1 VTGADSAAELAV
13 QAGAWRLS
21 GAGATDC
28 GPKRRENQDAFRL
41 VALDGAGLGLILADG
56 MGGQSGGREAAEAA
70 VAGAADR
77 LGAPG
82 GGAAGH
88 FGAPVAGAAG
98 QLGAPVAGAADR
110 LGAPG
115 GGDGRLREVI
125 AVANAAVAQV
135 RLQLGGNPG
144 TTMVV
149 AVIEAGR
156 LTLAHAGDSRAYLL
170 RDGEATQ
177 LTADHSVTGE
187 RVRAGTLDAETAR
200 HDPRR
205 NYVTRALLG
214 DPVEPDVAELALI
227 SGDVVVLCTDGLW
240 EPLTDGQ
247 IDGLAGGDAA
257 PAEGARRLVDAA
269 LAAGA
274 TDNVT
279 AVVARLDLA

>member
-1 VTGADSAAELAV
+1 VTGADSASEAAV
-13 QAGAWRLS
+13 QADGWRLI
-21 GAGATDC
+21 GAAATDR
-28 GPKRRENQDAFRL
+28 GPVRQENQDAFRL
-41 VALDGAGLGLILADG
+41 VPLGGAGLGLILADG

-77 LGAPG
+77 LGAQG
-82 GGAAGH
+82 GGE
-88 FGAPVAGAAG
+88 
-98 QLGAPVAGAADR
+98 QW
-110 LGAPG
+110 
-115 GGDGRLREVI
+115 LREAV
-125 AVANAAVAQV
+125 AVANAAVTAV
-135 RLQLGGNPG
+135 RRQLGGNPG
-144 TTMVV
+144 TTLVV
-149 AVIEAGR
+149 GVIEEGR

-177 LTADHSVTGE
+177 LTSDHSVTGE
-187 RVRAGTLDAETAR
+187 RVRAGTLDPETAR

-214 DPVEPDVAELALI
+214 DPVEPDVAQMALI

-247 IDGLAGGDAA
+247 IAGLAGGDVA
-257 PAEGARRLVDAA
+257 PAEGSRRLVDAA

-279 AVVARLDLA
+279 AVVARFDLS

>member
-1 VTGADSAAELAV
+1 MTGADSAAEAAV
-13 QAGAWRLS
+13 QAGAWRLI
-21 GAGATDC
+21 GAGATDR
-28 GPKRRENQDAFRL
+28 GPVRQENQDAFRL
-41 VALDGAGLGLILADG
+41 VPLGSGGLGLILADG

-77 LGAPG
+77 LGA
-82 GGAAGH
+82 
-88 FGAPVAGAAG
+88 
-98 QLGAPVAGAADR
+98 Q
-110 LGAPG
+110 G
-115 GGDGRLREVI
+115 GGDERLREAI
-125 AVANAAVAQV
+125 AVANAAVAGV

-144 TTMVV
+144 TTMVA
-149 AVIEAGR
+149 AVLEGGR

-177 LTADHSVTGE
+177 LTFDHSVTGE
-187 RVRAGTLDAETAR
+187 LVHAGTLDPETAR

-214 DPVEPDVAELALI
+214 DRVEPDVAELALI

-247 IDGLAGGDAA
+247 IAGLAGGDAA
-257 PAEGARRLVDAA
+257 PAEGARRLVAAA

-279 AVVARLDLA
+279 AVVARLDLS

>member
-1 VTGADSAAELAV
+1 MTGAESAAELAV

-28 GPKRRENQDAFRL
+28 GPVRRENQDAFRL
-41 VALDGAGLGLILADG
+41 VSVDGTGLGLILADG

-77 LGAPG
+77 LGVPG
-82 GGAAGH
+82 
-88 FGAPVAGAAG
+88 AGAAG
-98 QLGAPVAGAADR
+98 R
-110 LGAPG
+110 LEVPG
-115 GGDGRLREVI
+115 GDDERLREVI
-125 AVANAAVAQV
+125 AVANAAVGGV

-144 TTMVV
+144 TTMVA
-149 AVIEAGR
+149 AVIEGGR

-177 LTADHSVTGE
+177 LTADHSLTGE
-187 RVRAGTLDAETAR
+187 RVRAGTLDAEAAR

-247 IDGLAGGDAA
+247 IAGLAGGDVG
-257 PAEGARRLVDAA
+257 PVEGSQRLVAAA

-279 AVVARLDLA
+279 AVVARIDST

>member
-1 VTGADSAAELAV
+1 MTGTDSQAEAAV
-13 QAGAWRLS
+13 QAGAWRLI
-21 GAGATDC
+21 GAGATDR
-28 GPKRRENQDAFRL
+28 GPVRRENQDAFRL
-41 VALDGAGLGLILADG
+41 VPLGVAGLGLILADG

-77 LGAPG
+77 LGA
-82 GGAAGH
+82 
-88 FGAPVAGAAG
+88 
-98 QLGAPVAGAADR
+98 Q
-110 LGAPG
+110 G
-115 GGDGRLREVI
+115 GGDERLLE
-125 AVANAAVAQV
+125 AVAAANAAVAGV

-144 TTMVV
+144 TTMVA
-149 AVIEAGR
+149 AVIEGGR

-187 RVRAGTLDAETAR
+187 RVRAGILDPETAR

-214 DPVEPDVAELALI
+214 DPVEPDVAEMALL

-247 IDGLAGGDAA
+247 IAGLAGGDVA
-257 PAEGARRLVDAA
+257 PAEGSRRLVAAA

-279 AVVARLDLA
+279 AVVARLDLS

>member
-1 VTGADSAAELAV
+1 VTGAESAAELAV

-28 GPKRRENQDAFRL
+28 GLVRRENQDAFRL
-41 VALDGAGLGLILADG
+41 VPLDGAGLGLILADG

-70 VAGAADR
+70 VTGAADR
-77 LGAPG
+77 LGASG

-88 FGAPVAGAAG
+88 F
-98 QLGAPVAGAADR
+98 
-110 LGAPG
+110 GAPG

-149 AVIEAGR
+149 AVIEGGR

-187 RVRAGTLDAETAR
+187 RVSAGTLDAETAR

-257 PAEGARRLVDAA
+257 PAEGARRLVAAA

>member
-1 VTGADSAAELAV
+1 MTGAQSATELAV
-13 QAGAWRLS
+13 QAGGWRLS

-28 GPKRRENQDAFRL
+28 GPVRRENQDAFRL
-41 VALDGAGLGLILADG
+41 VPLDGAGLGLILADG

-70 VAGAADR
+70 VAGAA
-77 LGAPG
+77 G
-82 GGAAGH
+82 
-88 FGAPVAGAAG
+88 
-98 QLGAPVAGAADR
+98 R

-115 GGDGRLREVI
+115 GGDDRLREAI
-125 AVANAAVAQV
+125 AVANAAVAGV

-144 TTMVV
+144 TTMVA
-149 AVIEAGR
+149 AVIEGGR

-177 LTADHSVTGE
+177 LTADHSLTGE

-214 DPVEPDVAELALI
+214 DPVEPDLAALALI

-257 PAEGARRLVDAA
+257 PLEGARRLVAAA

>member
-88 FGAPVAGAAG
+88 F
-98 QLGAPVAGAADR
+98 GAPVAGAADR

>member
-1 VTGADSAAELAV
+1 VTAADSAAEAAV
-13 QAGAWRLS
+13 QAGAWRLI

-28 GPKRRENQDAFRL
+28 GPVRHENQDVFRL
-41 VALDGAGLGLILADG
+41 VPLAGAGLGLILADG
-56 MGGQSGGREAAEAA
+56 MGGHSGGREAAEAA

-77 LGAPG
+77 LGA
-82 GGAAGH
+82 
-88 FGAPVAGAAG
+88 
-98 QLGAPVAGAADR
+98 Q
-110 LGAPG
+110 G
-115 GGDGRLREVI
+115 GGDERLLDAV
-125 AVANAAVAQV
+125 AVANAAVAGV
-135 RLQLGGNPG
+135 RLTLGGNPG
-144 TTMVV
+144 TTMVA
-149 AVIEAGR
+149 AVIEGGR
-156 LTLAHAGDSRAYLL
+156 LTLAHAGDSRAYLV

-177 LTADHSVTGE
+177 LTSDHSLTGE
-187 RVRAGTLDAETAR
+187 RVRAGTLDPETAR

-247 IDGLAGGDAA
+247 IAGLAGGDVA
-257 PAEGARRLVDAA
+257 PAEGSRRLVAAA

-279 AVVARLDLA
+279 AVVARLDLS